1 MLRPHLERLFAGED
15 LDGPSMEAAI
25 DHVMSGE
32 AAPAQV
38 GAFLAALRMKGE
50 RPAEIAAAARCLR
63 RLARPLEVP
72 PGPPLV
78 DTCGT
83 GGDGLDT
90 PNISTMVALV
100 AAAGGL
106 RVAKHGNRSV
116 SSKCGSADLLEALG
130 VALEPSD
137 EQVAGALEATGITFL
152 YAPRFHPAMR
162 HAGPIRRAMK
172 VRTLFNILGPLANPL
187 AATRQVL
194 GVFDAGLTE
203 VLARTLADLGV
214 ERALVV
220 HGDDGM
226 DELTTTAPTRGH
238 ELDHGE
244 VRPFLLDPTTL
255 GIEPPSPEALRG
267 GGPAENAAIARDLL
281 SGRGNAALT
290 DLVALNAGAALWMG
304 GAVDDLATGLDR
316 ARELLAEG
324 APAAKL
330 EAWVAYLSG

>member
-1 MLRPHLERLFAGED
+1 MLRPHLERLFSGED
-15 LDGPSMEAAI
+15 LDGPAMEAAI

-50 RPAEIAAAARCLR
+50 RPVEIAAAARCLR
-63 RLARPLEVP
+63 RLARPLHVAE
-72 PGPPLV
+72 GPPLV

-100 AAAGGL
+100 AASGGL

-137 EQVAGALEATGITFL
+137 EKVAGALETTGITFL

-162 HAGPIRRAMK
+162 HAGPIRRALG

-194 GVFDAGLTE
+194 GVFDPALTA

-214 ERALVV
+214 ARALVV

-226 DELTTTAPTRGH
+226 DELTTTAWTRGH

-244 VRPFLLDPTTL
+244 VRPFTLDPATL
-255 GIEPPSPEALRG
+255 GIEPPAPADLRG
-267 GGPAENAAIARDLL
+267 GGPEENAAIARELL
-281 SGRGNAALT
+281 AGKSNPGLR
-290 DLVALNAGAALWMG
+290 DLVALNAGAAFWMG
-304 GAVDDLATGLDR
+304 GAAEDLAGGLET
-316 ARELLAEG
+316 ARGLLAAG
-324 APAAKL
+324 APAEKL
-330 EAWVAYLSG
+330 AEWVAYLGG

>member
-1 MLRPHLERLFAGED
+1 
-15 LDGPSMEAAI
+15 MEAAI

-50 RPAEIAAAARCLR
+50 RPVEIAAAARCLR
-63 RLARPLEVP
+63 RLARPLEVAE
-72 PGPPLV
+72 GPPLV

-90 PNISTMVALV
+90 PNVSTMVALV

-130 VALEPSD
+130 VDLEPSD
-137 EQVAGALEATGITFL
+137 ERVAGALETTGITFL

-162 HAGPIRRAMK
+162 HAGPIRRAMG

-194 GVFDAGLTE
+194 GVFDPGLTE
-203 VLARTLADLGV
+203 VLATTLGDLGV

-226 DELTTTAPTRGH
+226 DELTTTTTTRGH
-238 ELDHGE
+238 ELDQGE
-244 VRPFLLDPTTL
+244 VRPFTLDPTTL
-255 GIEPPSPEALRG
+255 GIDPPTPEDLLG
-267 GGPAENAAIARDLL
+267 GGPDVNATIARELL
-281 SGRGNAALT
+281 AGGGRPGLK

-304 GAVDDLATGLDR
+304 GATGDLVEGLAR
-316 ARELLAEG
+316 ARELLESG
-324 APAAKL
+324 APMAKL
-330 EAWVAYLSG
+330 EEWVAYLSG